1 MRAVVIYEKD
11 NVAVVVQNTPKGALV
26 TAGDE
31 QLVAGQEMVAGH
43 KIARCD
49 IKKGDMIIK
58 YGKPIGE
65 ASEDIKKGDWVHCH
79 NVKDITERLCDE
91 FAKAYR
97 AKGGK

>member
-1 MRAVVIYEKD
+1 MRAVVINEKD

-26 TAGDE
+26 AAGNE
-31 QLVAGQEMVAGH
+31 QLTAIQEIMAGH
-43 KIARCD
+43 KIARHD
-49 IKKGDMIIK
+49 IKKGDMIVK

-65 ASEDIKKGDWVHCH
+65 AGEDIKKGDWVHCH
-79 NVKDITERLCDE
+79 NVKDITEQLCDE